1 MSFQSLAF
9 LAFLAVTVPAC
20 LLCARRSRRAG
31 MTALGIASL
40 VFYMAGGGRDA
51 FAVLC
56 AGTLVSIWAVQRLWR
71 EEAGRAMCA
80 LAREAHSV
88 TRMFCGLPLRLK

>member
-56 AGTLVSIWAVQRLWR
+56 AGTLVSIWAVQRL
-71 EEAGRAMCA
+71 
-80 LAREAHSV
+80 
-88 TRMFCGLPLRLK
+88 

>member
-56 AGTLVSIWAVQRLWR
+56 AGALAAAPALSTRLSLSALWR
-71 EEAGRAMCA
+71 A
-80 LAREAHSV
+80 
-88 TRMFCGLPLRLK
+88 LPLAHLPSVLAFA